1 MEEQR
6 PSPEAMLARA
16 AEEAKRAEQGQLK
29 VFFGASPGV
38 GKTYAMLEAAQALRR
53 RGKDVVIG
61 WVETHGRAETE
72 VLVKGLERI
81 APRAIDHRGVLLHEM
96 DLDALIARRP
106 ALALVDELAH
116 ENAPT
121 SRHTRRWQDVE
132 ELLAA
137 GIDVWTTLNVQHVE
151 SLRDVVAGITG
162 ITVRQTVPDS
172 VLARADEIELIDL
185 SPDELLRR
193 LEEGKVY
200 IPAQAERAL
209 EHFFSKGNLIA
220 LRELALRRTAER
232 VDVEGLRWRREH
244 GVRAPWGARARVLV
258 AVGPAPQSADLV
270 RAAYRMAESLKAPW
284 IALSVETPGYAR
296 LSDEDRARVAAH
308 LHLATTLGGETLV
321 VRGERLGDEIL
332 AAARARDVTH
342 IVVGKPVTHGFFAR
356 FRPSVVDWLVRGSG
370 SIEVHVTSG
379 AAPSAAVAASAPA
392 RRVGPSGSW
401 GPLGAL
407 AAVGLA
413 TGVGLALR
421 DYVHLADQAMLY
433 LLAILAVAARARRR
447 DALLAAVLSVL
458 ALDYFFVP
466 PFATFAID
474 ETRYLVTFA
483 VLLISGVVVGGYATR
498 VRRQAELAAERE
510 HATATLFDLSR
521 GLSAAQDAPAIGR
534 LAAQQVSRLLGT
546 SVALWARAPGGGAAV
561 LAGEET
567 ALARDP
573 REAAVANWVL
583 DLEQAAGRGTDTL
596 PGVRGLHLPLAG
608 VGPVQGVLAI
618 DMEQRGRPLDPGV
631 RQLLDTMASQVGAAL
646 ERVTRGAEAERERLT
661 AETERTRSTLLA
673 AVSHDLRTPLAGI
686 TGSAGAL
693 LETGDR
699 LDAAARRELLLSI
712 RDEGERLG
720 RLVSD
725 LLELTRLE
733 AGGVRAKKEWYPVE
747 ELVRS
752 ALVRA
757 RAVLEGRPVEVDL
770 PHEVELVEVDP
781 VLIEQVVWNLLENAG
796 RHTPAGTQVDVRA
809 RAEPGC
815 VVVEVLDRGSGP
827 PVGGEERLF
836 ERFGRAAPEQRS
848 AGTGLGLALSRAIA
862 TAHGGT
868 LVARR
873 REGGGSAFVLSLPR
887 ATAPPPQPPRTPDPT
902 PGEPA

>member
-1 MEEQR
+1 MEDQR

-16 AEEAKRAEQGQLK
+16 AEEAKRARQGRLK

-61 WVETHGRAETE
+61 WVETHGRSDTE
-72 VLVKGLERI
+72 ALAKGLERV
-81 APRAIDHRGVLLHEM
+81 AGRQVEHRGVTLQEM
-96 DLDALIARRP
+96 DLDAVLVRRP
-106 ALALVDELAH
+106 ALVLVDELAH
-116 ENAPT
+116 ENAPG
-121 SRHTRRWQDVE
+121 SRHSRRWHDVE

-193 LEEGKVY
+193 LQEGKVY
-200 IPAQAERAL
+200 VPEQAERAL
-209 EHFFSKGNLIA
+209 EHFFTKGNLIA

-232 VDVEGLRWRREH
+232 VDVEGLRWRREQGLH
-244 GVRAPWGARARVLV
+244 AMWGARARVLV

-284 IALSVETPGYAR
+284 IALSVETPAYVR

-308 LHLATTLGGETLV
+308 LQLATSLGAEPLV

-342 IVVGKPVTHGFFAR
+342 IVVGKPVTRGLLAR

-370 SIEVHVTSG
+370 PIEIHVTSG
-379 AAPSAAVAASAPA
+379 AAPTLAPSVVLAPPRADGAPWGPVAASAAVAA
-392 RRVGPSGSW
+392 V
-401 GPLGAL
+401 
-407 AAVGLA
+407 
-413 TGVGLALR
+413 TGVGWVLKES
-421 DYVHLADQAMLY
+421 VHLADQAMLY
-433 LLAILAVAARARRR
+433 LLAILAVAARWRRR
-447 DALLAAVLSVL
+447 DAFLAAVLSVL

-466 PFATFAID
+466 PYFTFAVQD
-474 ETRYLVTFA
+474 SRYLVTFA
-483 VLLISGVVVGGYATR
+483 VLLISGVVVGRYATR
-498 VRRQAELAAERE
+498 VRRQAEIASERE

-521 GLSAAQDAPAIGR
+521 GLSEAQDAASIAR
-534 LAAQQVSRLLGT
+534 LAVQQVSRLLET
-546 SVALWARAPGGGAAV
+546 SSVLWGRSPGSDAIL
-561 LAGEET
+561 LAGAESE
-567 ALARDP
+567 LGRDP
-573 REAAVANWVL
+573 REAAVAHWVL
-583 DLEQAAGRGTDTL
+583 DLEQEAGRGTETL
-596 PGVRGLHLPLAG
+596 PAVRGLYLPLTGASR
-608 VGPVQGVLAI
+608 VNGVLGVDI
-618 DMEQRGRPLDPGV
+618 EQRGRALDPGV
-631 RQLLDTMASQVGAAL
+631 RQLLQTMAAQVGAAL
-646 ERVTRGAEAERERLT
+646 ERVTRAAEAEREHLV

-686 TGSAGAL
+686 TGAAGAL

-699 LDAAARRELLLSI
+699 LAEKARRELLESI
-712 RDEGERLG
+712 HGEAERLG

-733 AGGVRAKKEWYPVE
+733 AGSVHVKREWYPVE

-752 ALVRA
+752 ALARA
-757 RAVLEGRPVEVDL
+757 RGALEGRTVNVDL
-770 PHEVELVEVDP
+770 PQAVELVDVDP
-781 VLIEQVVWNLLENAG
+781 VLVEQVVWNLLENAA
-796 RHTPAGTQVDVRA
+796 RHTPPGTPVDVRA
-809 RAEPGC
+809 RVEPTAL
-815 VVVEVLDRGSGP
+815 VVEVLDRGPGP
-827 PVGGEERLF
+827 PPGGEERLF
-836 ERFGRAAPEQRS
+836 ERFRRADPEQRS

-862 TAHGGT
+862 AVHGGT
-868 LVARR
+868 LVARAR
-873 REGGGSAFVLSLPR
+873 PGGGCSFLLTLPR
-887 ATAPPPQPPRTPDPT
+887 SPQPPSDVAPVSAPATGL
-902 PGEPA
+902 PG